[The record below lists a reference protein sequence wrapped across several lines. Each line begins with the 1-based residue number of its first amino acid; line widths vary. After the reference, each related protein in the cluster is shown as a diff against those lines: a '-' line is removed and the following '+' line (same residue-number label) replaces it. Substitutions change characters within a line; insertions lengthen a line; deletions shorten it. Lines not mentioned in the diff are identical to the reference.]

1 MNEKTLCTVFA
12 VLLIVSV
19 SCGLYVNTVKS
30 PAVEFPAIMVTPE
43 NIWDDTLQAGDNVT
57 FSIYTD
63 YNGSDVW
70 AYQFTLFYNPNVLH
84 AGVNK
89 TETWT
94 GTGTYPT
101 YFLLTHIPILPD
113 SLSVYVDEVL
123 QVEGVDYQY
132 IPSGHPAGDG
142 LLMFASGS
150 TPASGAEIK
159 AYYLYGVLNGDL
171 ITQVKD
177 SSAEFTMGN
186 FNNTSG
192 MSSLTVAYFFYMA
205 PDDPYYTSGPGFLA
219 NITFTVVG
227 YGVSNITLGSETKLK
242 GYNTTS
248 HSTYDIINAQMQPDH
263 IQHGYFNNR
272 IPGDICGDDSG
283 TTPDGDV
290 DWFDFGDFA
299 AAYGSSIGQTH
310 YNPLA
315 DLMGD
320 TDGSPPDGDVD
331 WFDFGEFAANYGT
344 SI

>member
-43 NIWDDTLQAGDNVT
+43 NIWDYELQGGDNVT
-57 FSIYTD
+57 FSIYID

-70 AYQFTLFYNPNVLH
+70 AYQFTLLYNPNVLH

-89 TETWT
+89 TDTWT

-101 YFLLTHIPILPD
+101 YFLLTHIPILPE

-123 QVEGVDYQY
+123 QVDGVDYQY

-142 LLMFASGS
+142 LLMFAPGS
-150 TPASGAEIK
+150 TPANGAEIK

-171 ITQVKD
+171 ITEAEDD
-177 SSAEFTMGN
+177 SADFTMGN

-192 MSSLTVAYFFYMA
+192 MSSLTVAYFFYQTPA
-205 PDDPYYTSGPGFLA
+205 EPYVTTGPGFLA

-227 YGVSNITLGSETKLK
+227 YGVSNITLGSETKLM
-242 GYNTTS
+242 GYNNIT
-248 HSTYDIINAQMQPDH
+248 HSTYDIIDAQMQPDH

-272 IPGDICGDDSG
+272 IPGDMRGDPEGSP
-283 TTPDGDV
+283 PDGDV

-299 AAYGSSIGQTH
+299 KAYGSSIGQDR

-320 TDGSPPDGDVD
+320 TVGSPPDGDVD
-331 WFDFGEFAANYGT
+331 WFDFGVFAANYGK